1 MVNKVDTAFFPGTLP
16 SHSPSTRQGQGIDFH
31 SIVKEKMK
39 EAIPLENQVLEFLRK
54 AIESALLE
62 TKPEE
67 VNLSLPPSLPLPP
80 KPPLAQKWF
89 SSPSSLEGRNQTGET
104 DREEEMSANLPA
116 TKGFESIVR
125 EAGEK
130 HGVDSSLIQAVIQV
144 ESNGYP
150 LAISKSG
157 AQGLMQLMPE
167 TAAQLGVT
175 DPFDPAENIM
185 AGTHYLR
192 LLLDRYGGN
201 LKLALAAYNW
211 GMGNLE
217 KRPEAMPDETKNY
230 IAKVE
235 TRYRNNLKP

>member
-1 MVNKVDTAFFPGTLP
+1 MVNKVDTAFFPEPLP
-16 SHSPSTRQGQGIDFH
+16 SHSPSIRQGQGIDFH

-39 EAIPLENQVLEFLRK
+39 EAIPLEKEVLEFLRK

-67 VNLSLPPSLPLPP
+67 MNLSLSPSLFLPS
-80 KPPLAQKWF
+80 KATLAQKRL
-89 SSPSSLEGRNQTGET
+89 SSAPSLQEKIQTGEA
-104 DREEEMSANLPA
+104 DREEEMSAILPA
-116 TKGFESIVR
+116 ASGFESIVM

-130 HGVDSSLIQAVIQV
+130 HGVDPSLIQAVIHV
-144 ESNGYP
+144 ESGGNP
-150 LAISKSG
+150 TAVSKSG

-167 TAAQLGVT
+167 TAAQLGVAN
-175 DPFDPAENIM
+175 PFDPGENIM

-217 KRPEAMPDETKNY
+217 KRPAAMPDETKNY
-230 IAKVE
+230 IAQVE
-235 TRYRNNLKP
+235 TRYRNISKT

>member
-1 MVNKVDTAFFPGTLP
+1 MIRKVDNRFIPGEIL
-16 SHSPSTRQGQGIDFH
+16 SPSPSFRQGKGADFH

-39 EAIPLENQVLEFLRK
+39 EAIPLEKEVLEFLKK
-54 AIESALLE
+54 AVELALRETKHQEMGLSLSPSLFLPAKMPPAPKGLSSAL
-62 TKPEE
+62 
-67 VNLSLPPSLPLPP
+67 
-80 KPPLAQKWF
+80 
-89 SSPSSLEGRNQTGET
+89 SLEGKSQPGEI
-104 DREEEMSANLPA
+104 DRDSEGSAKLPA
-116 TKGFESIVR
+116 AKGFESIVQ

-130 HGVDSSLIQAVIQV
+130 HGVDPSLIQAVIQV
-144 ESNGYP
+144 ESNGNP
-150 LAISKSG
+150 LALSKSG

-175 DPFDPAENIM
+175 NPFDPAENII
-185 AGTHYLR
+185 AGTRYLR

-230 IAKVE
+230 IAQVE
-235 TRYRNNLKP
+235 TRYRNSSKA

>member
-1 MVNKVDTAFFPGTLP
+1 
-16 SHSPSTRQGQGIDFH
+16 
-31 SIVKEKMK
+31 MK
-39 EAIPLENQVLEFLRK
+39 EAIPLEKEVLEFLRK

-67 VNLSLPPSLPLPP
+67 GNLSLPLSLPFPP
-80 KPPLAQKWF
+80 KFPLAQKWF
-89 SSPSSLEGRNQTGET
+89 SSAPSLERKSQTGET
-104 DREEEMSANLPA
+104 DREEEMSAILPA
-116 TKGFESIVR
+116 ARDFESIVM

-130 HGVDSSLIQAVIQV
+130 HGVAPSLIQAVIHV
-144 ESNGYP
+144 ESGGNP
-150 LAISKSG
+150 MAVSKSG

-167 TAAQLGVT
+167 TAAQLGVAN
-175 DPFDPAENIM
+175 PFDPGENIM

-217 KRPEAMPDETKNY
+217 KRPAAMPDETKNY
-230 IAKVE
+230 IAQVE
-235 TRYRNNLKP
+235 TRYRNISKT